1 MKKIF
6 VCAVALIGTITAAS
20 ASAQTQPS
28 AKAAVQTSRLTLV
41 DWSADDTAW
50 ETVLQTSIRTSEQK
64 DLFVGVSLQTGL
76 FTDTLVRSK
85 GGTTD
90 TSKAEAAV
98 EVRVQLTD
106 AQGSVRY
113 AEPGDVVFDKRSQ
126 TLMAK
131 FGGVLSG
138 CTDADGDGH
147 ISLDEC
153 TLIDEELQLIL
164 DTLAA
169 HHFNFA
175 IDDLGNGVHTVEV
188 QTRIDTNVEFGEGS
202 ATAKAMV
209 GKGTVTVEE
218 VRLLK
223 DIDFTK

>member
-1 MKKIF
+1 MKKVF
-6 VCAVALIGTITAAS
+6 VCAIALSAVFAAS
-20 ASAQTQPS
+20 ASAQS

-41 DWSADDTAW
+41 EWTADDTVW
-50 ETVLQTSIRTSEQK
+50 ETVLQTTIRTSEQK

-90 TSKAEAAV
+90 TSKAEA
-98 EVRVQLTD
+98 EVVARVKLTD
-106 AQGSVRY
+106 PSGNVRY
-113 AEPGDVVFDKRSQ
+113 AEPGDVVYDKRSQ

-131 FGGVLSG
+131 LGGILSG
-138 CTDADGDGH
+138 CTDVDGDGH

-153 TLIDEELQLIL
+153 TLIEEEIQLIL

-175 IDDLGNGVHTVEV
+175 IDDLGSGVHTVEV
-188 QTRIDTNVEFGEGS
+188 QTRIATNVEFQAGS
-202 ATAKAMV
+202 AVAKAMV
-209 GKGTVTVEE
+209 GKGSVTVEE

>member
-1 MKKIF
+1 MKKVF
-6 VCAVALIGTITAAS
+6 VCALALVGILPAATAG
-20 ASAQTQPS
+20 AQTQPS
-28 AKAAVQTSRLTLV
+28 SKAAVQTSRLTLV
-41 DWSADDTAW
+41 EWSADNTDW
-50 ETVLQTSIRTSEQK
+50 ETVLQTTIRTSEQK

-85 GGTTD
+85 GGTAD
-90 TSKAEAAV
+90 TATAAASV
-98 EVRVQLTD
+98 EVRVKVT
-106 AQGSVRY
+106 GPEGVRY
-113 AEPGDVVFDKRSQ
+113 AEPGDVIFDKRSQ

-138 CTDADGDGH
+138 CADLDGDGH

-153 TLIDEELQLIL
+153 TLEEEELQLIL

-175 IDDLGNGVHTVEV
+175 LDDLGSGVHAVEV
-188 QTRIDTNVEFGEGS
+188 QARIATTASFGAGS

-209 GKGTVTVEE
+209 GKGAVTVEE

-223 DIDFTK
+223 DVDFTK